1 MPAGPEPMRDYPDP
15 PWPMHGFAW
24 ARTYLV
30 PSASIALPAP
40 LEPVSA
46 GGRTTGLLLYVRY
59 TEPSPITYHELVWA
73 PALARAPNGEV
84 GFYVAAIY
92 VDDERSLRG
101 GREIW
106 ALPKV
111 MARFEAEGGAE
122 HAGET
127 KGSVRMRA
135 DDGTSIELRMR
146 AFGPARLRVPQFV
159 ATLETREGRV
169 ERFSGRG
176 SGRAGLAS
184 LEVPRFSSE
193 HDGWAGFIEA
203 RALPA
208 VRLAGFDVDMNAP
221 EVLAGRRGEGSVVGE
236 PPA

>member
-1 MPAGPEPMRDYPDP
+1 MQARPDAPRDYPDP

-24 ARTYLV
+24 ARSYLV
-30 PSASIALPAP
+30 PTDALDLPPP
-40 LEPVSA
+40 LEPVAA

-59 TEPSPITYHELVWA
+59 TEPSPLTYHELVWA
-73 PALARAPNGEV
+73 PALVRAPGGEI
-84 GFYVAAIY
+84 GLYVAAIY

-106 ALPKV
+106 ALPKA

-122 HAGET
+122 RAGEGA
-127 KGSVRMRA
+127 GSVRMRA
-135 DDGTSIELRMR
+135 DDGTSIDLRMR
-146 AFGPARLRVPQFV
+146 AFGPSRVYVPQFL
-159 ATLETREGRV
+159 ATLQTRGGRV
-169 ERFSGRG
+169 ERFTGRG

-184 LEVPRFSSE
+184 LEVPHFSSE
-193 HDGWAGFIEA
+193 HEGWAGFIEA

-208 VRLAGFDVDMNAP
+208 MRLASFEIGMQPP
-221 EVLAGRRGEGSVVGE
+221 EVLARRPGDGDAIGE